1 MARCPQSLPSALG
14 VSEGARWFGL
24 LWRSLGAAAVGLLFL
39 AGCASGPDWNQR
51 IGHYSYDDAVR
62 EFGPPTGKET
72 LTDGTLVADW
82 LMASGRVVSTP
93 GAGMYRRRFWSLGSE
108 VHTTPEVHL
117 VLMFGADKRLTNARQ
132 IYK

>member
-1 MARCPQSLPSALG
+1 MARCLQFLPSALG
-14 VSEGARWFGL
+14 VSEGARRIVTG
-24 LWRSLGAAAVGLLFL
+24 WRWLGAAVVAGFLLV
-39 AGCASGPDWNQR
+39 GCASGPDWNQR

-82 LMASGRVVSTP
+82 LLTSGRVVSTP
-93 GAGMYRRRFWSLGSE
+93 GVGMYRRRFWSLGTD

-117 VLMFGADKRLTNARQ
+117 VLIFGSDKRLTSARQ
-132 IYK
+132 LYK

>member
-1 MARCPQSLPSALG
+1 MARCPQFLLSALG
-14 VSEGARWFGL
+14 VSEGSRRIVTGGKW
-24 LWRSLGAAAVGLLFL
+24 LGAALVAAMLMV
-39 AGCASGPDWNQR
+39 GCASGPDWNQR
-51 IGHYSYDDAVR
+51 IGHYVYDDAVK

-82 LMASGRVVSTP
+82 MMTSQRVVSTAS
-93 GAGMYRRRFWSLGSE
+93 GGMYRRRFWSLGSD

-117 VLMFGADKRLTNARQ
+117 VLIFGADKRLITART